1 MGRSVRSV
9 IAVVCALI
17 ALPALAAAQ
26 EAVTITGRVT
36 SAEGGA
42 PLGTASV
49 TVEGLGA
56 VTLTRDDGRYTLV
69 IPAARAHGQQATIA
83 ARLIGYKAKAA
94 TITLVGNV
102 TQDFALDVNPLRL
115 GEIVVTGAGTT
126 SSIEKLGT
134 AISIVDSSLITKSHE
149 TNVVEALAGNV
160 VP

>member
-56 VTLTRDDGRYTLV
+56 VTLARDDGRYTLV
-69 IPAARAHGQQATIA
+69 IPAARAHGQQAIIT
-83 ARLIGYKAKAA
+83 AR
-94 TITLVGNV
+94 
-102 TQDFALDVNPLRL
+102 
-115 GEIVVTGAGTT
+115 
-126 SSIEKLGT
+126 
-134 AISIVDSSLITKSHE
+134 
-149 TNVVEALAGNV
+149 
-160 VP
+160 